1 MDNNST
7 KIYGVLGY
15 PVKHSLSPL
24 MHNAAFR
31 ALNINAEYR
40 LFEKAPD
47 ELEGFIRSLAEE
59 GICGINV
66 TVPYKEK
73 VIPYLNNLSEEAKLI
88 SAVNTIKA
96 TGNNLEGY
104 NTDGDG
110 FIRHLREDLG
120 FEPGN
125 KRAALL
131 GAGGAARAVSVYL
144 CVARAKAIAI
154 YDVDKAKAQALAAML
169 VEHFKKVE
177 VRSYNTI
184 KDLNI
189 KECDLLVNAT
199 PVGMKEPD
207 PCIVDEHYIKNTQLV
222 YDLVYNPR
230 ETKLLKMAKE
240 RGAKT
245 SNGLGMLLYQGA
257 RAFEVWTGK
266 PAPIE
271 VMRTALNEGVNNL

>member
-47 ELEGFIRSLAEE
+47 ELEGFIRSLPDED
-59 GICGINV
+59 ICGINV

-73 VIPYLNNLSEEAKLI
+73 VIPYLNSLSEEAKLI
-88 SAVNTIKA
+88 AAVNTIKV
-96 TGNNLEGY
+96 TGNTLEGY

-125 KRAALL
+125 KRVALL
-131 GAGGAARAVSVYL
+131 GAGGASRAVSVYL
-144 CVARAKAIAI
+144 CVARAKAIVI
-154 YDVDKAKAQALAAML
+154 YDVDKAKAGALAATL
-169 VEHFKKVE
+169 AEHFKKVE
-177 VRSYNTI
+177 VKSYNTI
-184 KDLNI
+184 KELNI
-189 KECDLLVNAT
+189 KEFDLLVNAT
-199 PVGMKEPD
+199 PVGMKESD
-207 PCIVDEHYIKNTQLV
+207 PCLVDEHYIKDTQLV
-222 YDLVYNPR
+222 YDLVYNLK